1 MSLPFSIF
9 ELTAVVN
16 DSSREAEFLRLLA
29 ASYRDV
35 FSLVLA
41 IVGKR
46 NDAEDVIQDVCVL
59 LWQKYDDFESGT
71 SFRKWACA
79 IAFHVAKAYVRKE
92 RRRRG
97 VGLSDEALAR
107 IAQFRS
113 AGTELFELRR
123 DVLRQCLSKL
133 KTTDRKL
140 LSECYQS
147 PTSLVNYAERQGQTV
162 SAIYS
167 KLKRIRRLLSECA
180 QRYLSHGE
188 D

>member
-1 MSLPFSIF
+1 MQNPIEDIDLNSSQ
-9 ELTAVVN
+9 E
-16 DSSREAEFLRLLA
+16 DSSREGIFLRLLSS
-29 ASYRDV
+29 SYNDIYY
-35 FSLVLA
+35 SVLA
-41 IVGKR
+41 IVGNR
-46 NDAEDVIQDVCVL
+46 TETEDVIQDVCVL